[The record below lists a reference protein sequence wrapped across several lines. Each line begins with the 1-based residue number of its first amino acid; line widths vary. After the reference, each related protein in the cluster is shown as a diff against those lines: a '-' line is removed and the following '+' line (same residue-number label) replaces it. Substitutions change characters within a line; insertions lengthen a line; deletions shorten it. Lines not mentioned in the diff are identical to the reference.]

1 MKSKIAKVL
10 KRITISSRP
19 HYYHNQVMTD
29 DLERELMRA
38 YAGIP
43 FIVSP
48 RKGSRKLR

>member
-10 KRITISSRP
+10 KCITISSRP

-43 FIVSP
+43 FRVAP
-48 RKGSRKLR
+48 RKSQRRR

>member
-10 KRITISSRP
+10 KRLNRTHP

-43 FIVSP
+43 FRVAP
-48 RKGSRKLR
+48 RKGPRRSR